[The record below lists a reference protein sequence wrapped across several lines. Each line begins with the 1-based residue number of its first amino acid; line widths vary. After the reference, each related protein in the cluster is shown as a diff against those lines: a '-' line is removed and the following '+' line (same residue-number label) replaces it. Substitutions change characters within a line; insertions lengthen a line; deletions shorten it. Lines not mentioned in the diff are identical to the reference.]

1 MSDLLKNYSRQPKI
15 YLRLPSEGRFYSQ
28 NPTEKSGS
36 GELPVLSMTAKDE
49 LMMRTPDAL
58 MNGESIYA
66 CIKSCIPMIDDPWEI
81 PLIDLDAVLVAIR
94 IATYG
99 EKMKMS
105 VRVPGVEDDEELDVE
120 IDLVNILD
128 SFRGKLWQ
136 PIVEFN
142 DLKLH
147 TAPLKFQDQN
157 LYEQQNFETNQFIA
171 MMRDNTKPLEARKE
185 EMKKVFDAIS
195 ETNIELVTN
204 QVKAIEMPDGN
215 IEYNNLAIKEF
226 LNGLPVQDFE
236 TIRLALKER
245 RELFELPQQTVVVPA
260 AMQEKGAPEKFEIPM
275 VFNQSS
281 FFALK

>member
-1 MSDLLKNYSRQPKI
+1 MSELLKNYSRQPKI
-15 YLRLPSEGRFYSQ
+15 YLKLPSEGRFYSQ

-49 LMMRTPDAL
+49 LIMRTPDAL

-66 CIKSCIPMIDDPWEI
+66 CVKNCIPMIDDPWEI

-99 EKMKMS
+99 EKMKMT
-105 VRVPGVEDDEELDVE
+105 VKVPNVEDEELDVE

-128 SFRGKLWQ
+128 SFRGKVWD
-136 PIVEFN
+136 PIIKFN

-147 TAPLKFQDQN
+147 SAPLKFKDQN

-171 MMRDNTKPLEARKE
+171 MMRDNTKPLEERKQ
-185 EMKKVFDAIS
+185 EMSKVFDAIS
-195 ETNIELVTN
+195 ETNIDLVTN
-204 QVKAIEMPDGN
+204 QIKAIELPDGN
-215 IEYNNLAIKEF
+215 IEYNNIAIKEF
-226 LNGLPVQDFE
+226 LNSLPVKDYE
-236 TIRLALKER
+236 IVRSALTER
-245 RELFELPQQTVVVPA
+245 RKLFELPKTNVAVPA
-260 AMQEKGAPEKFEIPM
+260 AMQEQGAPESFELPL

>member
-1 MSDLLKNYSRQPKI
+1 VSELLKNYSRQPKI
-15 YLRLPSEGRFYSQ
+15 YLKLPSEGRFYSQ

-49 LMMRTPDAL
+49 LIMRTPDAL

-66 CIKSCIPMIDDPWEI
+66 CVKNCIPMIDDPWEI

-99 EKMKMS
+99 EKMKMT
-105 VRVPGVEDDEELDVE
+105 VKVPNVEDEELDVE

-128 SFRGKLWQ
+128 SFRGKVWD
-136 PIVEFN
+136 PIIKFN

-147 TAPLKFQDQN
+147 SAPLKFKDQN

-171 MMRDNTKPLEARKE
+171 MMRDNTKPLEERKQ
-185 EMKKVFDAIS
+185 EMSKVFDAIS
-195 ETNIELVTN
+195 ETNIDLVTN
-204 QVKAIEMPDGN
+204 QIKAIELPDGN
-215 IEYNNLAIKEF
+215 IEYNNIAIKEF
-226 LNGLPVQDFE
+226 LNSLPVKDFE
-236 TIRLALKER
+236 IVRSALTER
-245 RELFELPQQTVVVPA
+245 RKLFELPKTNVAVPA
-260 AMQEKGAPEKFEIPM
+260 AMQEQGAPESFELPL

>member
-1 MSDLLKNYSRQPKI
+1 MSELLKNYSRQPKI
-15 YLRLPSEGRFYSQ
+15 YLKLPSEGRFYSQ

-49 LMMRTPDAL
+49 LIMRTPDAL

-66 CIKSCIPMIDDPWEI
+66 CVKNCIPMIDDPWEI

-99 EKMKMS
+99 EKMTVK
-105 VRVPGVEDDEELDVE
+105 VPNVEDEELDVE

-128 SFRGKLWQ
+128 SFRGKVWD
-136 PIVEFN
+136 PIIKFN

-147 TAPLKFQDQN
+147 SAPLKFKDQN

-171 MMRDNTKPLEARKE
+171 MMRDNTKPLEERKQ
-185 EMKKVFDAIS
+185 EMSKVFDAIS
-195 ETNIELVTN
+195 ETNIDLVTN
-204 QVKAIEMPDGN
+204 QIKAIELPDGN
-215 IEYNNLAIKEF
+215 IEYNNIAIKEF
-226 LNGLPVQDFE
+226 LNSLPVKDFE
-236 TIRLALKER
+236 IVRSALTER
-245 RELFELPQQTVVVPA
+245 RKLFELPKTNVAVPA
-260 AMQEKGAPEKFEIPM
+260 AMQEQGAPESFELPL

>member
-1 MSDLLKNYSRQPKI
+1 MSELLKNYSRQPKI
-15 YLRLPSEGRFYSQ
+15 YLKLPSEGRFYSQ

-49 LMMRTPDAL
+49 LIMRTPDAL

-66 CIKSCIPMIDDPWEI
+66 CVKNCIPMIDDPWEI

-99 EKMKMS
+99 EKMKMT
-105 VRVPGVEDDEELDVE
+105 VKVPNVEDEELDVE

-128 SFRGKLWQ
+128 SFRGKVWD
-136 PIVEFN
+136 PIIKFN

-147 TAPLKFQDQN
+147 SAPLKFKDQN

-171 MMRDNTKPLEARKE
+171 MMRDNTKPLEERKQ
-185 EMKKVFDAIS
+185 EMSKVFDAIS
-195 ETNIELVTN
+195 ETNIDLVTN
-204 QVKAIEMPDGN
+204 QIKAIELPDGN
-215 IEYNNLAIKEF
+215 IEYNNIAIKEF
-226 LNGLPVQDFE
+226 LNSLPVKDFE
-236 TIRLALKER
+236 IVRSALTER
-245 RELFELPQQTVVVPA
+245 RKLFELPKTNVAVTA
-260 AMQEKGAPEKFEIPM
+260 AMQEQGAPESFELPL

>member
-1 MSDLLKNYSRQPKI
+1 MSELLKNYSRQPKI
-15 YLRLPSEGRFYSQ
+15 YLKLPSEGRFYSQ

-49 LMMRTPDAL
+49 LIMRTPDAL

-66 CIKSCIPMIDDPWEI
+66 CVKNCIPMIDDPWEI

-99 EKMKMS
+99 EKMKMT
-105 VRVPGVEDDEELDVE
+105 VKVPNVEDEELDVE

-128 SFRGKLWQ
+128 SFRGKVWD
-136 PIVEFN
+136 PIIKFN

-147 TAPLKFQDQN
+147 SAPLKFKDQN

-171 MMRDNTKPLEARKE
+171 MMRDNTKPLEERKQ
-185 EMKKVFDAIS
+185 EMSRVFDAIS
-195 ETNIELVTN
+195 ETNIDLVTN
-204 QVKAIEMPDGN
+204 QIKAIELPDGN
-215 IEYNNLAIKEF
+215 IEYNNIAIKEF
-226 LNGLPVQDFE
+226 LNSLPVKDFE
-236 TIRLALKER
+236 IVRSALTER
-245 RELFELPQQTVVVPA
+245 RKLFELPKTNVAVPA
-260 AMQEKGAPEKFEIPM
+260 AMQEQGAPESFELPL

>member
-1 MSDLLKNYSRQPKI
+1 MSELLKNYSRQPKI
-15 YLRLPSEGRFYSQ
+15 YLKLPSEGRFYSQ

-49 LMMRTPDAL
+49 LIMRTPDAL

-66 CIKSCIPMIDDPWEI
+66 CVKNCIPMIDDPWEI

-99 EKMKMS
+99 EKMKMT
-105 VRVPGVEDDEELDVE
+105 VKVPNVEDEELDVE

-128 SFRGKLWQ
+128 SFRGKVWD
-136 PIVEFN
+136 PIIKFN

-147 TAPLKFQDQN
+147 SAPLKFKDQN

-171 MMRDNTKPLEARKE
+171 MMRDNTKPLEERKQ
-185 EMKKVFDAIS
+185 EMSKVFDAIS
-195 ETNIELVTN
+195 ETNIDLVTN
-204 QVKAIEMPDGN
+204 QIKAIELPDGN
-215 IEYNNLAIKEF
+215 IEYNNIAIKEF
-226 LNGLPVQDFE
+226 LNSLPVKDFE
-236 TIRLALKER
+236 IVRSALTER
-245 RELFELPQQTVVVPA
+245 RKLFELPKTNVAVPA
-260 AMQEKGAPEKFEIPM
+260 AMQEQGAPESFELPL